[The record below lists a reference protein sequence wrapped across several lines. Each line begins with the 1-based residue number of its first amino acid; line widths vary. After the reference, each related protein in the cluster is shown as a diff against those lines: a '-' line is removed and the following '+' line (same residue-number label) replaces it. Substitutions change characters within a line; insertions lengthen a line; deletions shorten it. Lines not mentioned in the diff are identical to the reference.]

1 MHQERL
7 ASCHVCFG
15 EGAERFAGN
24 KEPLRFKLQ
33 QKVIFPASVHEPHK
47 WGMLGT
53 PSRTGEEFGKP
64 GTHRTGRTGMM
75 GTSSWRLLPKGPT
88 VPDSQPQGQSCGA
101 VVESLYHRHAVRNL
115 TPSVWSKAV
124 LIKWKPNP
132 KAPFNS
138 TH

>member
-64 GTHRTGRTGMM
+64 GTHRTVRTGMM

-88 VPDSQPQGQSCGA
+88 VPDSQPQGQSCGG
-101 VVESLYHRHAVRNL
+101 VPVSQ
-115 TPSVWSKAV
+115 TCCQ
-124 LIKWKPNP
+124 KPN
-132 KAPFNS
+132 AFSLEQSCFNQMEAQSQS
-138 TH
+138 TV